1 MLEANIWGMA
11 RPSRRE
17 RTHERLIA
25 CALDLFERQG
35 FAQTPV
41 AQIAAAAGVTEMTFF
56 RHFETKDAVV
66 ITDPYDPAIVAAIAA
81 EPTEAPPARR
91 AIRGVRAAF
100 AGLPEPAVE
109 TVRRRV
115 KIIAASP
122 ALRASTAQNNET
134 TEGRIRDQLV
144 ADGASPFAAAICAAS
159 LMAALTA
166 ALYWWASESRTP
178 LADTVRAALEVLGDT
193 DA

>member
-1 MLEANIWGMA
+1 M
-11 RPSRRE
+11 
-17 RTHERLIA
+17 A
-25 CALDLFERQG
+25 CALELFERQG

-66 ITDPYDPAIVAAIAA
+66 ITDPYDPAIVAAIAS
-81 EPTEAPPARR
+81 EPPDAPPARR
-91 AIRGVRAAF
+91 AIRGLSAAF
-100 AGLPEPAVE
+100 AELPEPAVE

-122 ALRASTAQNNET
+122 PLRARAAQGNET
-134 TEGRIRDQLV
+134 TEGRIRDQLI
-144 ADGASPFAAAICAAS
+144 ADGASPFAATICAAS

-166 ALYWWASESRTP
+166 ALYWWARDGRTP
-178 LADTVRAALEVLGDT
+178 LAETVRAALEVLGDT
-193 DA
+193 GG